1 MDVNVRNEEDLLHFA
16 TGLSNLSQALV
27 SSFSKANN
35 EMNRVNEGWNDQQN
49 QRFMA
54 QFREATAANDK
65 IARMM
70 EDYSGYIRRYA
81 QAVQQAKNV
90 R

>member
-35 EMNRVNEGWNDQQN
+35 EMNRVNEGGMTSKTKGLWH
-49 QRFMA
+49 
-54 QFREATAANDK
+54 
-65 IARMM
+65 I
-70 EDYSGYIRRYA
+70 
-81 QAVQQAKNV
+81 
-90 R
+90 

>member
-1 MDVNVRNEEDLLHFA
+1 MRFA

-27 SSFSKANN
+27 SSFAQANN
-35 EMNRVNEGWNDQQN
+35 EMNQVNEGWNDQQN
-49 QRFMA
+49 QRFMER
-54 QFREATAANDK
+54 FREATTAIEK
-65 IARMM
+65 IAHMM
-70 EDYSGYIRRYA
+70 DEYSGYIRRYA

>member
-35 EMNRVNEGWNDQQN
+35 EMNRVNEGSNDQQN

-54 QFREATAANDK
+54 QFREATAAIDK

>member
-1 MDVNVRNEEDLLHFA
+1 M
-16 TGLSNLSQALV
+16 TSKTKGLWHN
-27 SSFSKANN
+27 
-35 EMNRVNEGWNDQQN
+35 
-49 QRFMA
+49 
-54 QFREATAANDK
+54 FREATAAIDK

>member
-49 QRFMA
+49 Q
-54 QFREATAANDK
+54 ATAAIDK

>member
-1 MDVNVRNEEDLLHFA
+1 MDVNVRNEEYLLHFA
-16 TGLSNLSQALV
+16 TGLSNLRQALV
-27 SSFSKANN
+27 SSFAQANS

-49 QRFMA
+49 QKFMA
-54 QFREATAANDK
+54 EFREATAAIEK

-70 EDYSGYIRRYA
+70 DDYSGYIRRYA
-81 QAVQQAKNV
+81 EAVRAAKGV

>member
-27 SSFSKANN
+27 SSFSQANN

-49 QRFMA
+49 LKFMA
-54 QFREATAANDK
+54 EFREATAAIEK

-81 QAVQQAKNV
+81 EAIRTAKGV

>member
-49 QRFMA
+49 QMFMA
-54 QFREATAANDK
+54 QFREATAAIDK

>member
-1 MDVNVRNEEDLLHFA
+1 MDVNVRSEEDLLNFA

-27 SSFSKANN
+27 SSFSQANN

-49 QRFMA
+49 LIFMDK
-54 QFREATAANDK
+54 FREATADIDR
-65 IARMM
+65 IAQMM
-70 EDYSGYIRRYA
+70 EEYSGYIRRYA

>member
-35 EMNRVNEGWNDQQN
+35 EMNRVNEGWND
-49 QRFMA
+49 
-54 QFREATAANDK
+54 
-65 IARMM
+65 
-70 EDYSGYIRRYA
+70 
-81 QAVQQAKNV
+81 
-90 R
+90 